1 MSHACHTLSTY
12 KTNSVEC
19 AVMSFEHHQSER
31 GPWCEIWPGGW
42 QHCDNMWGKNPWHVT
57 GSRAGLHDPS
67 YSSNAAERGALKF
80 LWPRPP
86 VICVY
91 LSTGRGKRS
100 CLSLTFFRL
109 VVPILA
115 ELPVVV
121 LDELVVV
128 VLLSPLAPLPLITG
142 PVVLVAVETL
152 VPQGKEVTGGQLLT
166 TGHAHETLHRQTIS

>member
-1 MSHACHTLSTY
+1 M
-12 KTNSVEC
+12 
-19 AVMSFEHHQSER
+19 
-31 GPWCEIWPGGW
+31 
-42 QHCDNMWGKNPWHVT
+42 
-57 GSRAGLHDPS
+57 
-67 YSSNAAERGALKF
+67 
-80 LWPRPP
+80 
-86 VICVY
+86 
-91 LSTGRGKRS
+91 
-100 CLSLTFFRL
+100 SLTFFRL